1 MWSQRLKP
9 ARKKCFFAGRMQ
21 QKMAQ
26 VLKKKKKKKKKKR
39 RRGEKKK
46 EHPNQDLDY
55 SPSESEF
62 ADDSAADSAARNR
75 TPILPLSTIF

>member
-1 MWSQRLKP
+1 
-9 ARKKCFFAGRMQ
+9 
-21 QKMAQ
+21 MAQ

-46 EHPNQDLDY
+46 EHPPNQDLDY

-62 ADDSAADSAARNR
+62 AADSAADSAAARNR

>member
-1 MWSQRLKP
+1 
-9 ARKKCFFAGRMQ
+9 
-21 QKMAQ
+21 MAQ
-26 VLKKKKKKKKKKR
+26 VLKKKKKKRR
-39 RRGEKKK
+39 RRGEKKKKKKKKK

-62 ADDSAADSAARNR
+62 AADSAADSAAARNR

>member
-1 MWSQRLKP
+1 L
-9 ARKKCFFAGRMQ
+9 
-21 QKMAQ
+21 
-26 VLKKKKKKKKKKR
+26 KKKKKR

-46 EHPNQDLDY
+46 KEHPPNQDLDY

-62 ADDSAADSAARNR
+62 AADSAADSAAARNR

>member
-1 MWSQRLKP
+1 
-9 ARKKCFFAGRMQ
+9 MQ

-26 VLKKKKKKKKKKR
+26 VLKKKKKKRR

-62 ADDSAADSAARNR
+62 AADSAADSAAARNR
-75 TPILPLSTIF
+75 TPILHLSTIF